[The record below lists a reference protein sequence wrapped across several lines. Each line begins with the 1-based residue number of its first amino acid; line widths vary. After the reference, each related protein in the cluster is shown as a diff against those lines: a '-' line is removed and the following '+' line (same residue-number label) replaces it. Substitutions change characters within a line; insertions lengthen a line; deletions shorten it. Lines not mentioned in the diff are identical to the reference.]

1 MALLV
6 AAALVT
12 AANVAS
18 ATTFT
23 YSGYNVTNEQ
33 DISILSPTTVSGGVG
48 QIELIGSGA
57 NVGEDILAWC
67 LDIYD
72 YLNPAGTYQIG
83 TLTTAGS
90 GNGNPTLTSTQ
101 IGEIGALIANG
112 DALINTSYNV
122 SAAIQ
127 LALWEVEYGKSFEFT
142 GLSSAVILL
151 ADTYLTDV
159 ENGTWAA
166 DYNVSLLSGSGNQNL
181 AFLDPTPVPST
192 WMLLLTGLAG
202 LGFFVFRRAKNRS
215 AAVAAG

>member
-1 MALLV
+1 M
-6 AAALVT
+6 
-12 AANVAS
+12 
-18 ATTFT
+18 
-23 YSGYNVTNEQ
+23 
-33 DISILSPTTVSGGVG
+33 
-48 QIELIGSGA
+48 
-57 NVGEDILAWC
+57 AWC